1 MRLIID
7 IGNTFVKYALF
18 ENNKIIKFFKKSEV
32 DFKLINEIIL
42 KSKVN
47 STIVSSVRKQIDWK
61 IKSKFIELN
70 YKTKLPIKINYKTPK
85 TIGNDRVANIVAAS
99 RIYPNENVLVIDA
112 GTCITFDFI
121 DLNNIYVG
129 GRISPGIEMRYKAL
143 FNQTHN
149 YAFSLHLQILY
160 QLS

>member
-47 STIVSSVRKQIDWK
+47 STIVSSVRKLD
-61 IKSKFIELN
+61 
-70 YKTKLPIKINYKTPK
+70 
-85 TIGNDRVANIVAAS
+85 
-99 RIYPNENVLVIDA
+99 
-112 GTCITFDFI
+112 
-121 DLNNIYVG
+121 
-129 GRISPGIEMRYKAL
+129 
-143 FNQTHN
+143 
-149 YAFSLHLQILY
+149 
-160 QLS
+160 